1 LVVQIF
7 ETSAMTI
14 SHTPAELSTL
24 LGSSIRT
31 LRIDRNLKQVE
42 LAAQAGIS
50 LHALQNLESGE
61 GATVRTLV
69 TVLRALGR
77 EEWLK
82 NLAPSPT
89 INPLNLPRGAS
100 ERKRARKSRHAG

>member
-1 LVVQIF
+1 MT
-7 ETSAMTI
+7 TSY
-14 SHTPAELSTL
+14 TPAELATW
-24 LGSSIRT
+24 LGTSIRK
-31 LRIDRNLKQVE
+31 LRIDRNLTQAE

-69 TVLRALGR
+69 TALRALGR

-82 NLAPSPT
+82 SLAPTPT
-89 INPLNLPRGAS
+89 INPLSLPRGS
-100 ERKRARKSRHAG
+100 FERKRARKVSRAD

>member
-1 LVVQIF
+1 MT
-7 ETSAMTI
+7 TSY
-14 SHTPAELSTL
+14 TPAELATW
-24 LGSSIRT
+24 LGTSIRK
-31 LRIDRNLKQVE
+31 LRIDRNLKQTE
-42 LAAQAGIS
+42 LAAQAGVS

-82 NLAPSPT
+82 NLAPNPT
-89 INPLNLPRGAS
+89 INPLNLPRGS
-100 ERKRARKSRHAG
+100 PERKRVRKVRHAE

>member
-1 LVVQIF
+1 MT
-7 ETSAMTI
+7 TSY
-14 SHTPAELSTL
+14 TPAELASW
-24 LGSSIRT
+24 LGSSIRK
-31 LRIDRNLKQVE
+31 LRLDRNLKQDQ

-82 NLAPSPT
+82 NLAPTPT
-89 INPLNLPRGAS
+89 INPLTVPRGAS
-100 ERKRARKSRHAG
+100 ERKRARKARHAE

>member
-1 LVVQIF
+1 
-7 ETSAMTI
+7 MTP
-14 SHTPAELSTL
+14 SYTPAELATW
-24 LGSSIRT
+24 LGTGIRK
-31 LRIDRNLKQVE
+31 LRIDRNLKQDD

-50 LHALQNLESGE
+50 VHSLQNLESGK

-82 NLAPSPT
+82 NLAPTPM
-89 INPLNLPRGAS
+89 INPLTLSKGAS
-100 ERKRARKSRHAG
+100 ERKRARRASRAG